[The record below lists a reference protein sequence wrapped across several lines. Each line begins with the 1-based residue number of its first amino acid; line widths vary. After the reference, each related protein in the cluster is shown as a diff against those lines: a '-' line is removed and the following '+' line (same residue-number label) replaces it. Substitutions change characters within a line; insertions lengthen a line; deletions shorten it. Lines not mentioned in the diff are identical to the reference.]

1 MRGTIEKSPLAA
13 LSRGGVKVRTIN
25 PMRYWFKSGPAS
37 PQSMKFRKSHNIPI
51 GLRTQESMIIPEY
64 MRLSSDQTTLR
75 SEYADDPDMLAIV
88 ALFINELP
96 QRLALMHAALAAANM
111 EQLRILAH
119 QLKGAAGGYGFP
131 KLGEA
136 AALVDQAIKD
146 GCDDNVIRSRVGML
160 AAVAARIRP

>member
-1 MRGTIEKSPLAA
+1 
-13 LSRGGVKVRTIN
+13 
-25 PMRYWFKSGPAS
+25 
-37 PQSMKFRKSHNIPI
+37 
-51 GLRTQESMIIPEY
+51 

-75 SEYADDPDMLAIV
+75 SEFADDPDMLGIV
-88 ALFINELP
+88 ALFIHELP
-96 QRLALMHAALAAANM
+96 QRLAAMHTALAASDR
-111 EQLRILAH
+111 EQLGMLAH

-146 GCDDNVIRSRVGML
+146 RNDDNVVRSRVGML

>member
-1 MRGTIEKSPLAA
+1 MMSP
-13 LSRGGVKVRTIN
+13 
-25 PMRYWFKSGPAS
+25 
-37 PQSMKFRKSHNIPI
+37 
-51 GLRTQESMIIPEY
+51 ED